1 MTAAAP
7 PAAPPPKRRS
17 RARRL
22 LRGLSTLLIVL
33 GVLVLVD
40 AGVTLLWQEPL
51 SALYA
56 HQRQNSLAH
65 DLDRLEH
72 RPLASADRAA
82 IARLQDADRRL
93 AYLARS
99 FRRGLEDGQAIGRI
113 RIPTIGVDK
122 VMVQGTGESELMNGP
137 GHYPATPLP
146 GERGTVG
153 VAGHRTTYGAPFR
166 HLDGVHAGDR
176 IELRMPYGTF
186 VYRSVRTRIVPSD
199 ALWITRRVGFDE
211 LVLSACH
218 PLYSAT
224 HRIVVFARLVS
235 ESPRG

>member
-7 PAAPPPKRRS
+7 KRGDR
-17 RARRL
+17 RRRWMRRL
-22 LRGLSTLLIVL
+22 STVLIVL
-33 GVLVLVD
+33 GVLVLAD
-40 AGVTLLWQEPL
+40 ACITLLWQEPL
-51 SALYA
+51 SAIYA

-72 RPLASADRAA
+72 RPLAAVDRSAV
-82 IARLQDADRRL
+82 ARIRNDDGRL
-93 AYLARS
+93 LYLARA
-99 FRRGLEDGQAIGRI
+99 FRHGLQDGQAIGRI
-113 RIPTIGVDK
+113 DIPSIGVDK
-122 VMVQGTGESELMNGP
+122 VMVQGTDESALMNGP

-146 GERGTVG
+146 GEHGTVG

-166 HLDGVHAGDR
+166 HLDGVHVGDR
-176 IELRMPYGTF
+176 IELRMPYGNF
-186 VYRSVRTRIVPSD
+186 VYRSIRTRIVPSD

-235 ESPRG
+235 ATLRR